1 SWKAALAFTPLSKTK
16 SDVKSTLKMRSTGGL
31 KGEEAKTAAWE
42 ATRGAVAGAAK
53 WGLVAA
59 GLGGI
64 GYAMSPI
71 YRGLTIQFKVF
82 IQMSGMIMGSC
93 LEADHR
99 IREYEAR
106 VRMQKRIMIDR
117 AVWEKYEQEYGPDGD
132 EPPTEK
138 PQ

>member
-1 SWKAALAFTPLSKTK
+1 FTQLSIKK
-16 SDVKSTLKMRSTGGL
+16 SDVDSTLRMPSTGGL
-31 KGEEAKTAAWE
+31 KNEEAAGAAWE
-42 ATRGAVAGAAK
+42 ATRGAAAGATK

-59 GLGGI
+59 GLSGV
-64 GYAMSPI
+64 GYAISPI

-82 IQMSGMIMGSC
+82 LQMSGMIMGSC

-106 VRMQKRIMIDR
+106 VRMQKRIMRDR
-117 AVWEKYEQEYGPDGD
+117 AVWEKYEQEFGPD